1 MKNFFEFFGF
11 LSTAFISAVLIFIF
25 LGKKDVS
32 DFTPKSGFAPEME
45 SVSEVPMSPNAI
57 AERPARYEKSA
68 EKSGR
73 REKSVK
79 SAELPAVER
88 TNDDQKLRA
97 LYADEAFVRSTAK
110 QWKGLVRD
118 AADEYNLKPQVLL
131 AHVLVQRYLGEYSRE
146 QLYQDA
152 ARHAGERVK
161 PTASAMKGYKYGW
174 SMQKL
179 MSEYDLMRYFPEE
192 KTASMASA
200 APKSPKAKKAT
211 ASTTTKSSTK
221 PSAPVAKTNAAEEG
235 FKAMV
240 AKEYGFGSWAGLQKL
255 ADHSTKSEAQRR
267 VKSLMMAAKIR

>member
-32 DFTPKSGFAPEME
+32 DFTPKSGFAAEME
-45 SVSEVPMSPNAI
+45 SVSEVPMSPKAI
-57 AERPARYEKSA
+57 AERPSRYERST
-68 EKSGR
+68 EKSGQ

-79 SAELPAVER
+79 STELPAVER
-88 TNDDQKLRA
+88 ANNDQKLRA

-131 AHVLVQRYLGEYSRE
+131 AHVLVQRYLGDYSRE

-161 PTASAMKGYKYGW
+161 PTASAVKGYKYGW

-179 MSEYDLMRYFPEE
+179 MAEYDLMRYFPEE
-192 KTASMASA
+192 ITAPMASA

-211 ASTTTKSSTK
+211 ASTTKSSTK

-255 ADHSTKSEAQRR
+255 ADPGTKSEAQRR